1 MVRKSLIQEVSFD
14 LGLKDWIGL
23 RGRVRARESMKTK
36 VVGSV

>member
-1 MVRKSLIQEVSFD
+1 MVRKSLTQEAGFE
-14 LGLKDWIGL
+14 LGLEDWIGL